1 MSNSDRQSPAR
12 DPSQAP
18 ASGDTRPRRHVEE
31 QGVLIRPHPL
41 ISDLQQHQSTSNLS
55 TPPSLLQGSERNNR
69 RRDTAVDPFLS
80 ISKTRSKNLD
90 RQRHSHN
97 SYNLCPPHYTP
108 SFVNETDTT
117 PPHGDAR
124 ATSRSLR
131 QVSGGFWT
139 VGGRLSVQ
147 LGQLH
152 GINAGTGGLL
162 ASGTNAPL
170 HTATFLDQP
179 TPDDKTL
186 GHERRLALALEIDQA
201 SRILPQDSATDRE
214 VANTLADHSPFVWRD
229 NSWTRDLIPRA
240 SVTKPD
246 ATPRNEKAVPTVPF
260 RVLDAPNL
268 KDDYYCSIL
277 AYSYTCHTLAV
288 ALTQKV
294 YLWTEQYGVRYP
306 PLPPARPANFVT
318 SLAFSS
324 DRGGRAILAVARNNG
339 NVTLWSLL
347 EARPRFDVPHPCAAS
362 CVSFRPTE
370 TPRQSTTGIGLAL
383 CEDLLVGDDAGK
395 IYYYS
400 LEWPELAQG
409 SMTLLAKIDAH
420 TQNICGLAW
429 SPDGQQF
436 VSGGNDNRALLF
448 DPELLPETADEH
460 AFSQEDLE
468 SGTVRALARNHQQE
482 AAESQMIT
490 PPDTP
495 ERGGVAA
502 QHRNPNLATPPRED
516 PTRIHGLD
524 TPPPTPL
531 QRGRTPTRSP
541 STDHRWTP
549 GRNGAALG
557 DNLALVRNAL
567 ANPDIPGHA
576 NMHVYSFYHS
586 AAVKAMAFA
595 PWQPN
600 LLATGGGSNDRQ
612 IHFFHTG
619 SGALLALI
627 NVFSQVTSLP
637 EHEIRI
643 AVFSWPG
650 CECVVSVPWDRKQ
663 NGEVGRA
670 LWAIP
675 YPGGPNDAIPSRRQ
689 SDSSDGF
696 SAWEAVRQ
704 REAERGTAN
713 PDVRLRR
720 SLAPS
725 PERTGATA
733 RSRPGPWSR
742 PRDSHRRDLRGEG
755 EPWAS
760 RTEEEGS
767 LIIACCDQTVKFFEI
782 WAGKSKGKGR
792 GLGNKHGVLGGS
804 RVLEGWC
811 EGVSVDEIG
820 CGEVIR

>member
-1 MSNSDRQSPAR
+1 MSRRFSYLAETMHQPGQSLWLSTSVLFAGSIRSSEAFARRQEVLLPDQYASYSPAG
-12 DPSQAP
+12 S
-18 ASGDTRPRRHVEE
+18 DTRSR
-31 QGVLIRPHPL
+31 
-41 ISDLQQHQSTSNLS
+41 NL
-55 TPPSLLQGSERNNR
+55 
-69 RRDTAVDPFLS
+69 A
-80 ISKTRSKNLD
+80 
-90 RQRHSHN
+90 RQRHSPN
-97 SYNLCPPHYTP
+97 AYNLRPPHYIP
-108 SFVNETDTT
+108 SFVTGADAT
-117 PPHGDAR
+117 PAHADHG
-124 ATSRSLR
+124 TPSRSLR
-131 QVSGGFWT
+131 QISSGFWT
-139 VGGRLSVQ
+139 VGGQLSAQV
-147 LGQLH
+147 GQLH
-152 GINAGTGGLL
+152 GVSSGTGGFL

-179 TPDDKTL
+179 TPDDQTT
-186 GHERRLALALEIDQA
+186 GHQRRLALALDIDQA
-201 SRILPQDSATDRE
+201 SRILLQDFPSQRNAGDI
-214 VANTLADHSPFVWRD
+214 LPKYSPFVWRD
-229 NSWTRDLIPRA
+229 NAWTRDLVPRN
-240 SVTKPD
+240 SPDKREEKPQ
-246 ATPRNEKAVPTVPF
+246 NEKAVPTVPF

-268 KDDYYCSIL
+268 KDDYYCSVL
-277 AYSYTCHTLAV
+277 AYSYTCRTLAV
-288 ALTQKV
+288 ALSQKV
-294 YLWTEQYGVRYP
+294 YLWTEKYGVRFP
-306 PLPPARPANFVT
+306 PLPPSRPASFVT

-324 DRGGRAILAVARNNG
+324 ERGARAILAVGRNSG

-347 EARPRFDVPHPCAAS
+347 EARPRFDAPHPCAAS
-362 CVSFRPTE
+362 CVSFKPTQ
-370 TPRQSTTGIGLAL
+370 TPRQSTSHAGLVL
-383 CEDLLVGDDAGK
+383 CEDLLVGDDSGR

-400 LEWPELAQG
+400 LEWPEQAPG

-448 DPELLPETADEH
+448 DPELFLETVEEQGISRQGLETLP
-460 AFSQEDLE
+460 S
-468 SGTVRALARNHQQE
+468 SALRQVHQQGR
-482 AAESQMIT
+482 ADVGVMT
-490 PPDTP
+490 PPESP
-495 ERGGVAA
+495 ERNESDTQQNLPGLVAA
-502 QHRNPNLATPPRED
+502 RDHTAPA
-516 PTRIHGLD
+516 HGLN

-531 QRGRTPTRSP
+531 ERGRTPVRSP
-541 STDHRWTP
+541 ISEHRWTQ
-549 GRNGAALG
+549 GRHGGALG
-557 DNLALVRNAL
+557 EDLPLVRNGL
-567 ANPDIPGHA
+567 ANPDIPGQM

-586 AAVKAMAFA
+586 AAVKAIAFA
-595 PWQPN
+595 PWQPS

-643 AVFSWPG
+643 AVFSWPS

-704 REAERGTAN
+704 REAERVTADADLH
-713 PDVRLRR
+713 PRR
-720 SLAPS
+720 RLAPGTD
-725 PERTGATA
+725 RTGTENGTHDG
-733 RSRPGPWSR
+733 PGSWSR
-742 PRDSHRRDLRGEG
+742 PRDSDRRDLRGEG
-755 EPWAS
+755 EPWGS

-792 GLGNKHGVLGGS
+792 GLGNRHGVLGGS

-820 CGEVIR
+820 SGEVVR